1 MLRLAYTIESF
12 LFVRSKLE
20 HFPKEYRS
28 NIAVWIAKHALYT
41 FEPLKR
47 WAIQTMLGHPN
58 ILERFKQCWAIQMML
73 DHISKQCW
81 AFQTLLGLMFSVKTK
96 NNWYNRI
103 FIGSS
108 TQIYCYYSLSIISN
122 WKNVRIL
129 FINLRLMLG

>member
-73 DHISKQCW
+73 GHLNNVGHSKHCWDLCSLLKRKNKGYNTIS
-81 AFQTLLGLMFSVKTK
+81 
-96 NNWYNRI
+96 
-103 FIGSS
+103 IGSS
-108 TQIYCYYSLSIISN
+108 TQIYCYYSFSIIPIEKMSEFYLEICV
-122 WKNVRIL
+122 KC
-129 FINLRLMLG
+129 